1 MEGDRNVP
9 LLIWPTRHCR
19 TGLIGRSILTTQD
32 ELGSKL
38 KTLGIRLTPQRLA
51 IAEVVVNSGDHPSVK
66 EIYSRVKEFFPYVT
80 LATVYSTLTMLEH
93 AGIVRELPFQ
103 KQSRYDAN
111 LSPHANLVCVG
122 CGSVHD
128 ADVGQ
133 NMVAELREKLEKT
146 SDFEF
151 TGQRVDFYGWCPN
164 CANRRDHRP
173 DPLPE

>member
-1 MEGDRNVP
+1 
-9 LLIWPTRHCR
+9 
-19 TGLIGRSILTTQD
+19 LTTQD
-32 ELGSKL
+32 ELGAQL

-66 EIYSRVKEFFPYVT
+66 EISSRVKEFFPYVT
-80 LATVYSTLTMLEH
+80 LATVYSTLTVLERV
-93 AGIVRELPFQ
+93 GIVRELPFQ

-122 CGSVHD
+122 CGRVHD

-133 NMVAELREKLEKT
+133 SMVAELREKLEGS
-146 SDFEF
+146 SDFTF

-164 CANRRDHRP
+164 CANRRDHQA
-173 DPLPE
+173 DSAN